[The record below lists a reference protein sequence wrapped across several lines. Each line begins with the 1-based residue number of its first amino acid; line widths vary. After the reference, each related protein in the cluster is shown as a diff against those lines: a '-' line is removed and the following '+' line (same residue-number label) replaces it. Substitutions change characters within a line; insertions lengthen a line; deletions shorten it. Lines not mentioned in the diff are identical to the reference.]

1 MGPNRGDHRAL
12 FQSQG
17 GRFNV
22 KILRRLLI
30 RLSHFATRR
39 YTGQRLRDEI
49 AEHLAL
55 QIEEN
60 MRAGMSPT
68 EARRQAALKLGS
80 AEAIREQHH
89 AEYSIPLIE
98 NLLFDLRYAVRML
111 LRSPGFSFI
120 AIATMALGIG
130 ATTAIYSVIDATL
143 LHPLPYPHPVELV
156 RVEDDLPGVGAHG
169 VGISVPEWRDL
180 ESSGIF
186 QSASITGKGE
196 NVNLTGSAQ
205 PLRLSFKQVTP
216 NYFAVL
222 GVDAQLG
229 RTFDPHDATPG
240 YNLEVVIS
248 DGLWKREF
256 GADPHIIGKALR
268 LDNDVYH
275 IVGVMPHGF
284 RDQGATSEERNVEL
298 WLGAGFAGLPFP
310 PPQRALRLQSR
321 AVIARLQPGLSF
333 AAAQGHLDALVASL
347 KKRYP
352 AEYPAQTAWTVR
364 LIPLSESVV
373 GSVRQSLV
381 LLFCAVGLVLLIS
394 CVNVA
399 NLLLARA
406 SVRGREI
413 AVRQALGVQRTR
425 LIRQFLAETLLLF
438 LLGGI
443 AGFAILLC
451 TGHFLLRLVPESLPH
466 LNNISINWGLLAFAL
481 AVSVAAGTVFG
492 LAPAWLMSRFDLIG
506 TLRQE
511 GRGSSGS
518 RERSRARQILVI
530 SEFALS
536 LVLMVAAGLLLR
548 SFWDLFKVRP
558 GFNPDR
564 VMAIQT
570 WLPGPNDPSAD
581 IYRTATQ
588 ESVLLRE
595 ILRRSRTL
603 PRVEEAAVGDRT
615 ALPLGHSH
623 SSPLPLIR
631 EGIETMENQAPVI
644 DSPIVSPEYFH
655 LLGMPLQR
663 GRLFNDQDLEDTPQ
677 VAVINQAAA
686 RTYWPNQ
693 DPLGKRVRLRL
704 DSREPLSSAQP
715 AWSIIIGVIADARTE
730 SLADAAIPQIYR
742 SVYQHPAKDLA
753 VFLRGPLDPSAVSAQ
768 MREQVQSIDPELPV
782 FHAETLDD
790 VLSTSL
796 SVRRFSMEMVAFFA
810 ATALLLAG
818 LGIYGTISYVVNE
831 QKREI
836 VIRLA
841 LGAQR
846 GNILKMVLRRGLG
859 LAAAGAGLGVAAA
872 LIVSHLMAGL
882 LFGVSPTD
890 LTTFAGVTFLLTTVA
905 LAASYIPALRAMRLD
920 PITTL
925 HSE

>member
-1 MGPNRGDHRAL
+1 M
-12 FQSQG
+12 
-17 GRFNV
+17 
-22 KILRRLLI
+22 KILRRFLI
-30 RLSHFATRR
+30 RLSNFVTRR
-39 YTGQRLRDEI
+39 CAGQRLRDEI

-60 MRAGMSPT
+60 MRAGMSPA

-143 LHPLPYPHPVELV
+143 LHPLPYPHPAELV
-156 RVEDDLPGVGAHG
+156 RVEDDLPAVGAQG

-186 QSASITGKGE
+186 QFTSITGTGE

-248 DGLWKREF
+248 DGLWRREF

-275 IVGVMPHGF
+275 VVGVMPRGF

-310 PPQRALRLQSR
+310 PPQRGLRLQSR
-321 AVIARLQPGLSF
+321 AVIARLTPGLSF

-347 KKRYP
+347 KKQYP

-373 GSVRQSLV
+373 GSVRQSLI
-381 LLFCAVGLVLLIS
+381 LLFCAVGFVLLIS

-413 AVRQALGVQRTR
+413 AVRQALGAQRTR
-425 LIRQFLAETLLLF
+425 LVRQFLAESLLLF

-443 AGFAILLC
+443 SGFAILLC
-451 TGHFLLRLVPESLPH
+451 IGHFLLRLVPESLPH

-506 TLRQE
+506 SLRQE

-530 SEFALS
+530 CEFALS

-548 SFWDLFKVRP
+548 SFWDLFKVQP

-603 PRVEEAAVGDRT
+603 PGVEEAAVGDRT

-623 SSPLPLIR
+623 SGPLPLIR

-663 GRLFNDQDLEDTPQ
+663 GRLFSDQDLEDTPQ

-753 VFLRGPLDPSAVSAQ
+753 VFLRGELDPSAISAQ
-768 MREQVQSIDPELPV
+768 MREQIQSIDPELPV

-841 LGAQR
+841 LGAQK

-890 LTTFAGVTFLLTTVA
+890 LTTFAGVTLVLTTVA